1 MQIAPILF
9 FVAGTI
15 AAFLIRFSTLTL
27 AIFFSGR
34 IMGGEIVTLRDAF
47 IGASIVVVAQEV
59 VWWIMFFVFPSG
71 ADFIVIV
78 VGVIALILT
87 IIKFYDF
94 GCFGATAL
102 VMLAVVM
109 FSAVE
114 VMSVAFY
121 YIFFVPPP

>member
-15 AAFLIRFSTLTL
+15 ITFLIRFFMLLLSV
-27 AIFFSGR
+27 FFAGR
-34 IMGGEIVTLRDAF
+34 IMGGKIVTLRDAF
-47 IGASIVVVAQEV
+47 IGASIVVAVQEV
-59 VWWIMFFVFPSG
+59 TWWIMFFLLPSLADIAGIVFS
-71 ADFIVIV
+71 I
-78 VGVIALILT
+78 IALIFT

-102 VMLAVVM
+102 VMLTVVM

-114 VMSVAFY
+114 VMSVALY
-121 YIFFVPPP
+121 NILFVPLP

>member
-9 FVAGTI
+9 FVVGTI
-15 AAFLIRFSTLTL
+15 VAFLIRFFTLTL
-27 AIFFSGR
+27 AIFFAGR

-47 IGASIVVVAQEV
+47 IGASIVVVAQEI
-59 VWWIMFFVFPSG
+59 VWWIMFFIFPSA

-78 VGVIALILT
+78 VGVLALIMT
-87 IIKFYDF
+87 IVKFYDF

-102 VMLAVVM
+102 VMLALVM

-121 YIFFVPPP
+121 NILFVPLP

>member
-15 AAFLIRFSTLTL
+15 ATFLIRFFTLLL
-27 AIFFSGR
+27 AIFFAGR
-34 IMGGEIVTLRDAF
+34 IMGGKIVNLRDAF
-47 IGASIVVVAQEV
+47 IGASIVVAVQEV
-59 VWWIMFFVFPSG
+59 VWWVMFFVLPSL
-71 ADFIVIV
+71 ADITGIVCSI
-78 VGVIALILT
+78 IALIVT

-102 VMLAVVM
+102 VMLTVVM

-114 VMSVAFY
+114 VMSVALY
-121 YIFFVPPP
+121 NILFVPLP

>member
-15 AAFLIRFSTLTL
+15 ATFLIRFFTLLL
-27 AIFFSGR
+27 AIFFAGR
-34 IMGGEIVTLRDAF
+34 IMGGKIVTLRDAF

-59 VWWIMFFVFPSG
+59 AWWIMFFILPSI
-71 ADFIVIV
+71 ADIIV
-78 VGVIALILT
+78 VFVGIIALILA

-114 VMSVAFY
+114 VMSVALY
-121 YIFFVPPP
+121 NILFVPLP

>member
-15 AAFLIRFSTLTL
+15 IAFLIRFFALTL

-47 IGASIVVVAQEV
+47 IGASIVVVAQEI
-59 VWWIMFFVFPSG
+59 VWWIMFFIFPVA
-71 ADFIVIV
+71 ADFLVVV
-78 VGVIALILT
+78 VGILALIVT

-102 VMLAVVM
+102 IMLALVM

-114 VMSVAFY
+114 VMSIAFY
-121 YIFFVPPP
+121 YIFFVPIP